1 MFLALVIGPVG
12 CLYAGGGFGALMI
25 LVAIG
30 TALIHPA
37 LVLFVWLAGIFM
49 APMVTSSHNDAVRAE
64 AELMATRV
72 GDRT

>member
-1 MFLALVIGPVG
+1 
-12 CLYAGGGFGALMI
+12 MI

-49 APMVTSSHNDAVRAE
+49 APMVASSHNDAVRAE
-64 AELMATRV
+64 AELMAR
-72 GDRT
+72 GLNG